1 MIKARFPN
9 PTSTPDPYTP
19 QAPRQS
25 LKGRFGPGAGSRSPS
40 RDWQASPPEPLE
52 GGAQRTHGQVSRDWG
67 DLCRLRTGREDP
79 RRPWGGPPGPPGPP
93 RHCRS
98 SADPAATRWA
108 GGASYECGGEAW
120 TRSKGE
126 RRRAPSPYLE
136 QVEVSRRNPI
146 GGRPW
151 RNRTLKPPEG
161 RLGVGRPPSAR
172 GVLRAHS
179 GRRQQPGRPG
189 AHRGTLRACAPPPPP
204 PRRDSARAC
213 AVRGFRATGV
223 LRGTGSAPGR
233 TEKACRSLGLGDSG
247 TRGAGRLICLSE
259 SEKSSEPQDYSS
271 THAYCNRLGARE
283 AERTAAV
290 AERRQSL
297 PGRGGAV
304 GEKAPNSKCSAG
316 AFRGRVLGAKR
327 STLLGEGKRKSS
339 FSFSYFLRR
348 ENLETC
354 RQQ

>member
-1 MIKARFPN
+1 MDPQQGRETARAL
-9 PTSTPDPYTP
+9 TL
-19 QAPRQS
+19 PRT
-25 LKGRFGPGAGSRSPS
+25 SRSLPKEPDRGSAVAQQDAKATRGAS
-40 RDWQASPPEPLE
+40 RRRPAAVGPRGSARP
-52 GGAQRTHGQVSRDWG
+52 QREKAAARP
-67 DLCRLRTGREDP
+67 P
-79 RRPWGGPPGPPGPP
+79 RRPP
-93 RHCRS
+93 RDTPRLR
-98 SADPAATRWA
+98 PA
-108 GGASYECGGEAW
+108 
-120 TRSKGE
+120 
-126 RRRAPSPYLE
+126 
-136 QVEVSRRNPI
+136 
-146 GGRPW
+146 
-151 RNRTLKPPEG
+151 
-161 RLGVGRPPSAR
+161 
-172 GVLRAHS
+172 
-179 GRRQQPGRPG
+179 
-189 AHRGTLRACAPPPPP
+189 PPP

-233 TEKACRSLGLGDSG
+233 TEKACKSLGLGDSG